1 MNKIFLATGTALGMS
16 LLLLATL
23 ATTDTTEI
31 APLALANAADD
42 STPVFYR
49 NEFYPGTEILA
60 PNEMRVTALG
70 TGNPE
75 PRRSQASASFFVEL
89 GNGDKFFF
97 DVGSGSQA
105 NFPMLR
111 ISYREADKVFL
122 THLHTDHAGDIPW
135 LWIGGWVA
143 GRYDKPLQVWGPS
156 GSKREFGTA
165 YFIEMQKNAWSWDLA
180 MRHGK
185 LPAAGGE
192 IEVHEFNFAKTHV
205 VYDENGVKIRSFPAL
220 HGMDGSVSYRLDW
233 NGLSFVYSGDTTP
246 TRFFVD
252 NAGNADLLIHESID
266 TIQRMVDVWGWDE
279 KTAKIVGEV
288 IHTQPAAAGRVFSL
302 TKPRMAA
309 AFHFFYDMESAP
321 LVYDAVRSTYGGPL
335 TLLQDGVVFNVT
347 PDDITVRMLVAN
359 EQTYPQTIGGETY
372 AKAKRLDNVEPST
385 WLMQGRLKF
394 GTDD

>member
-233 NGLSFVYSGDTTP
+233 NGLSFGLFRRYDTNPVLCRQCGKCRLAHSRIYRHHSAHGRRLGLGRKNSKNCRRGDPHTT
-246 TRFFVD
+246 
-252 NAGNADLLIHESID
+252 G
-266 TIQRMVDVWGWDE
+266 
-279 KTAKIVGEV
+279 
-288 IHTQPAAAGRVFSL
+288 GRWARLQSDQTSNGRCF
-302 TKPRMAA
+302 
-309 AFHFFYDMESAP
+309 P
-321 LVYDAVRSTYGGPL
+321 LFL
-335 TLLQDGVVFNVT
+335 
-347 PDDITVRMLVAN
+347 
-359 EQTYPQTIGGETY
+359 
-372 AKAKRLDNVEPST
+372 
-385 WLMQGRLKF
+385 
-394 GTDD
+394 